1 MLTAEE
7 KSAMWEEIDLQERAL
22 ERKFPYSS
30 TGAHISFTPEQLED
44 IEARRLKLKRALER
58 DGTN

>member
-7 KSAMWEEIDLQERAL
+7 KNAMWEEIDLQERAL
-22 ERKFPYSS
+22 ERKLPYSS